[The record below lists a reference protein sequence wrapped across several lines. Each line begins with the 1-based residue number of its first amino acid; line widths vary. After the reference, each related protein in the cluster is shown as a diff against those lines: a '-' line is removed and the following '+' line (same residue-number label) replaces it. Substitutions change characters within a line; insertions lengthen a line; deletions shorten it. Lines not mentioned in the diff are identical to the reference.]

1 MMFKRWVLTKP
12 NKDAAAMLAEESGLH
27 PFLALLLELR
37 GIDSPEQAA
46 DFLGLTDQ
54 TEDPFSLIDMDL
66 AVDRVQRAI
75 DEHEKIAI
83 FGDYDADGVT
93 ATTLMYSYLQERG
106 ADVEY
111 RIPTRQGEGYGLNET
126 AVRDMAE
133 RQVKLII
140 TVDNGISA
148 VDEIRCA
155 NEHGIDVVVTD
166 HHRPQGV
173 LPDAV
178 AVVDPHRADCPS
190 ECKDYA
196 GVGVAYKLISAL
208 EGDSELIL
216 EKYADLIAL
225 GTLADV
231 MQLKGENRQIIR
243 MGLKKLNENPNIG
256 MRALSKVAGMGDK
269 KHTAGTTA
277 FTIAPRINAAGRV
290 GSPEISAKL
299 LLAETEEE
307 AIGYAEQ
314 LQQWNVQ
321 RQSMEN
327 DILKEL
333 AGQLQTHPEWLADR
347 VLVLDGRDWH
357 VGVIGII
364 AARMVERYGKP
375 CIILA
380 VSGNEA
386 RGSGRS
392 VNGFSLFEA
401 IGSCEEMLMGFG
413 GHEMA
418 AGLSLSAEQIPA
430 FRAAINAWAAEH
442 HPVMPIPELKIDC
455 KLRPSQIDVEKLE
468 LLAAMEPF
476 GAGNP
481 APIFGLFDMRLDNIT
496 PVGGGKHLRLSVSR
510 DNTKLTV
517 MKFQTT
523 LDAFPIECGSM
534 IHLVVTI
541 ERNELRGT
549 VMPSLIA
556 KDIRYADT
564 DQEAVIRSYV
574 LCDDAIC
581 GRPIDPETAADMLPD
596 REDVAVV
603 YRYLNA
609 HGRFCGTIEQ
619 LWHLLKKPSIS
630 YPRLQM
636 ILRILQQANLI
647 TVENSGDR
655 VTMQIVPVQGKTDL
669 QTTAIMQYLLKQAN
683 R

>member
-1 MMFKRWVLTKP
+1 MMFKRWVLSKP
-12 NKDAAAMLAEESGLH
+12 NKDAAALLSEGSGLH
-27 PFLALLLELR
+27 PFLALLLEMR

-54 TEDPFSLIDMDL
+54 TEDPYSLMDMDL

-75 DEHEKIAI
+75 DEHEKIAV

-93 ATTLMYSYLQERG
+93 ATTLLYSYLQERG

-111 RIPTRQGEGYGLNET
+111 RIPTRQGEGYGLNES
-126 AVRDMAE
+126 AVREMAE

-148 VDEIRCA
+148 VEEIRCA

-166 HHRPQGV
+166 HHRPQGT
-173 LPDAV
+173 LPPAV

-190 ECKDYA
+190 EFKDYA
-196 GVGVAYKLISAL
+196 GVGVAYKLVSAL
-208 EGDSELIL
+208 EGDGDTVL

-243 MGLKKLNENPNIG
+243 MGLKKLNENPNVG
-256 MRALSKVAGMGDK
+256 MKVLAAVAGMGDK
-269 KHTAGTTA
+269 KHTAGSTA
-277 FTIAPRINAAGRV
+277 FTMAPRINAAGRV
-290 GSPEISAKL
+290 GSPEISARL
-299 LLAETEEE
+299 LMSQTEEE
-307 AIGYAEQ
+307 AAPYAEQ

-321 RQSMEN
+321 RQAMEG
-327 DILKEL
+327 DILQALTKQVK
-333 AGQLQTHPEWLADR
+333 AHPEWLADR

-380 VSGNEA
+380 VSGDEA

-392 VNGFSLFEA
+392 VAGFSLFEA
-401 IGSCEEMLMGFG
+401 IGSCEELLLGFG

-418 AGLSLSAEQIPA
+418 AGLSLSAEKIPA
-430 FRAAINAWAAEH
+430 FRAAINAWAATH
-442 HPVMPIPELKIDC
+442 YPVMPIPELKIDC

-468 LLAAMEPF
+468 LLSAMEPF

-523 LDAFPIECGSM
+523 PDAFPIECGSI

-541 ERNELRGT
+541 ERNELRGMVT
-549 VMPSLIA
+549 PSLIA

-564 DQEAVIRSYV
+564 DQEAVIRSFA
-574 LCDDAIC
+574 LCDDVIC
-581 GRPIDPETAADMLPD
+581 GRTIDPADAADMIPP
-596 REDVAVV
+596 REDTAVV
-603 YRYLNA
+603 YRFLQTHHHFN
-609 HGRFCGTIEQ
+609 GTVEQ
-619 LWHLLKKPSIS
+619 LWHLIGRPGIS

-636 ILRILQQANLI
+636 ILRILQQAKLI
-647 TVENSGDR
+647 AVENTGER
-655 VTMQIVPVQGKTDL
+655 MAIQMIPAEGKADL
-669 QTTAIMQYLLKQAN
+669 QATETMQYLLKQAN
-683 R
+683 C